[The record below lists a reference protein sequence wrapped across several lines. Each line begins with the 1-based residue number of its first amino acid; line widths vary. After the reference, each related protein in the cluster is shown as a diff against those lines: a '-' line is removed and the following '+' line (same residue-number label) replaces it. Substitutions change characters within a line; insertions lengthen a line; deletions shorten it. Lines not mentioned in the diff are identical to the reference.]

1 MRKSRATSHPEI
13 INSQTALSDFSENTT
28 FTVETNSMNPK
39 ILIIGA
45 CGQIGTELTHR
56 LRSIY
61 GTENVIASDIRKL
74 NTDVVNSGPFE
85 VVNALD
91 FNQIEHL
98 VEIHHITDVY
108 LMAALLSATAE
119 KNPAFAWDL
128 NMNSLFHVLNLAKAK
143 KIKKIFWP
151 SSIAVFGPTT
161 PKENTPQYTIMEP
174 STVYGISKQSGERWC
189 EYYHHIFGVDVRS
202 IRYPGLI
209 SWSTAPGGGTTDYA
223 VDIYHKALS
232 DGTYECFLSSQT
244 RMPMMYMDDAI
255 DATINIMKA
264 DAETIKIRSS
274 YNLAAM
280 SFTPE
285 EIAAEIKK
293 HIPNFTIT
301 YKPDFRQKIADSWP
315 ASIDDSEARKDWGWK
330 HQYNLESMTK
340 DMLEHL
346 SNH

>member
-1 MRKSRATSHPEI
+1 MST
-13 INSQTALSDFSENTT
+13 
-28 FTVETNSMNPK
+28 K

-45 CGQIGTELTHR
+45 CGQIGTELTQK
-56 LRSIY
+56 LRAIY
-61 GTENVIASDIRKL
+61 GVENVIASDIRKL
-74 NTDVVNSGPFE
+74 NVDVVNSGPFE

-91 FNQIEHL
+91 YNQIQHL
-98 VEIHHITDVY
+98 VEIHNIDEVY

-128 NMNSLFHVLNLAKAK
+128 NMNSLFHVLNLAKAG

-189 EYYHHIFGVDVRS
+189 EYYHNIFGVDVRS

-209 SWSTAPGGGTTDYA
+209 SWSSPPGGGTTDYA
-223 VDIYHKALS
+223 VDIFYKALS
-232 DGTYECFLSSQT
+232 EKKYDCFLSSET
-244 RMPMMYMDDAI
+244 KMPMMYMDDAI
-255 DATINIMKA
+255 AATIQIMQA
-264 DAETIKIRSS
+264 PAEQIKIRSS

-280 SFTPE
+280 SFTPTE
-285 EIAAEIKK
+285 LAAEIKK
-293 HIPNFTIT
+293 HIPEFTIS
-301 YKPDFRQKIADSWP
+301 YSPDFRQKIADSWP
-315 ASIDDSEARKDWGWK
+315 TSIDDAEARKDWGWSHK
-330 HQYNLESMTK
+330 FDIESMTK

-346 SNH
+346 KE

>member
-1 MRKSRATSHPEI
+1 
-13 INSQTALSDFSENTT
+13 
-28 FTVETNSMNPK
+28 MNPK

-56 LRSIY
+56 LRKLY

-74 NTDVVNSGPFE
+74 NNDVVNSGPFE

-98 VEIHHITDVY
+98 VEIHHITDIY

-151 SSIAVFGPTT
+151 SSIAVFGTTT

-189 EYYHHIFGVDVRS
+189 EYYNHIFGVDVRS
-202 IRYPGLI
+202 VRYPGLI
-209 SWSTAPGGGTTDYA
+209 SWSTPPGGGTTDYA
-223 VDIYHKALS
+223 VDIFHKALS
-232 DGTYECFLSSQT
+232 DKKYECFLSSET
-244 RMPMMYMDDAI
+244 KMPMMYMDDAI
-255 DATINIMKA
+255 DATIRIMQA
-264 DAETIKIRSS
+264 PTEQIKIRSS

-280 SFTPE
+280 SFTPI
-285 EIAAEIKK
+285 EIAAEIQK
-293 HIPNFTIT
+293 HIPEFSIT
-301 YKPDFRQKIADSWP
+301 YNPDFRQKIADSWP
-315 ASIDDSEARKDWGWK
+315 ASIDDSEARKDWNW
-330 HQYNLESMTK
+330 HHEFNLETMTI

-346 SNH
+346 SAEDHS

>member
-1 MRKSRATSHPEI
+1 MST
-13 INSQTALSDFSENTT
+13 
-28 FTVETNSMNPK
+28 K

-45 CGQIGTELTHR
+45 CGQIGTELTQK

-61 GTENVIASDIRKL
+61 GNDNVVASDIRKL
-74 NTDVVNSGPFE
+74 NNDIVNNGIFE

-91 FNQIEHL
+91 YNQIEHL
-98 VEIHHITDVY
+98 VEQYQITDVY

-161 PKENTPQYTIMEP
+161 PRDNTPQYTIMEP
-174 STVYGISKQSGERWC
+174 TTVYGISKQTGERWC
-189 EYYHHIFGVDVRS
+189 EYYHHIYGVDVRS

-209 SWSTAPGGGTTDYA
+209 SWSTEPGGGTTDYA
-223 VDIYHKALS
+223 VDIYHKALK
-232 DGTYECFLSSQT
+232 DKKYECFLSEDT
-244 RMPMMYMDDAI
+244 ALPMMYMDDAI
-255 DATINIMKA
+255 RATVEIMQA
-264 DAETIKIRSS
+264 SNEQIKIRSS
-274 YNLAAM
+274 YNLSGI
-280 SFTPE
+280 SFTPS

-293 HIPNFTIT
+293 HIPEFTIS

-315 ASIDDSEARKDWGWK
+315 ASVDDNFARVDWNWK
-330 HQYNLESMTK
+330 HKFDLASMTFE
-340 DMLEHL
+340 MLENL
-346 SNH
+346 K